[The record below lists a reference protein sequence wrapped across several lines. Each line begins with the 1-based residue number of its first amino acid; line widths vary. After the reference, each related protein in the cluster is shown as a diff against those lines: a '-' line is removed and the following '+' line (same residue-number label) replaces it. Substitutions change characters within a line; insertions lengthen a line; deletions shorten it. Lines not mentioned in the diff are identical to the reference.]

1 MSPTRRSLLAAGLL
15 AGLAGCAPETVA
27 SPSPTTAPPDPT
39 TPAPA
44 PTPSPSPSPSPT
56 PVPRAPLT
64 GLPVSD
70 PTVLA
75 RPAVAV
81 KVPNLKAE
89 QPQWGLDVA
98 DVVFCQPNGEGST
111 RLCPVFHSD
120 YPEAV
125 GPVRSIRP
133 ADVPLLSPI
142 FPLLANTGAAEW
154 VMNYLEAHAE
164 RIEKMTYLDFK
175 KTEAFSVDQDRLY
188 RANGRTQYDR
198 AIQAHPAGMAALAE
212 RAGAPGAY
220 LSFAADAASASTAT
234 GAAATSVAIPYASG
248 HKADMSYDFDE
259 TTGRYL
265 RSQPWGEHLLA
276 DDTRV
281 DADNVLIVRVKWE
294 YDKIWRGSGAADP
307 VLDLIDTDGDF
318 SCLNGGRIVEG
329 TWSKGAIDEPFTFLT
344 ADGAPLLLAPGRTWI
359 ELPRPTADVVVA

>member
-70 PTVLA
+70 TTVLA

-111 RLCPVFHSD
+111 RL
-120 YPEAV
+120 
-125 GPVRSIRP
+125 
-133 ADVPLLSPI
+133 
-142 FPLLANTGAAEW
+142 
-154 VMNYLEAHAE
+154 
-164 RIEKMTYLDFK
+164 
-175 KTEAFSVDQDRLY
+175 
-188 RANGRTQYDR
+188 
-198 AIQAHPAGMAALAE
+198 
-212 RAGAPGAY
+212 
-220 LSFAADAASASTAT
+220 
-234 GAAATSVAIPYASG
+234 
-248 HKADMSYDFDE
+248 
-259 TTGRYL
+259 
-265 RSQPWGEHLLA
+265 
-276 DDTRV
+276 
-281 DADNVLIVRVKWE
+281 
-294 YDKIWRGSGAADP
+294 
-307 VLDLIDTDGDF
+307 
-318 SCLNGGRIVEG
+318 
-329 TWSKGAIDEPFTFLT
+329 
-344 ADGAPLLLAPGRTWI
+344 
-359 ELPRPTADVVVA
+359 